1 VETYPITITN
11 PFAQMSAASCIAFGP
26 DGKAYVIEPFVG
38 VIRMSLN
45 PKNDQS
51 VYSAFVPTGPSL
63 LNDLAFDGAGNLYVT
78 DSFAAAIYRIPA
90 GGGANSGGP
99 GLHRDSSPPEAAMLS
114 VQQLLDR
121 KPKAIYSVK
130 PDDPVI
136 TAIQEMADHHIGALL
151 VMSGD
156 KLAGIVSERD
166 YARKV
171 VLLGRS
177 STETPVRDIM
187 TTKVITVVGKQDIND
202 CMRLM
207 TDKRIRHLP
216 VVAGE
221 RVIGVLSIGD
231 LVRAVIEEQERTIAD
246 LETYIHG

>member
-1 VETYPITITN
+1 
-11 PFAQMSAASCIAFGP
+11 
-26 DGKAYVIEPFVG
+26 
-38 VIRMSLN
+38 
-45 PKNDQS
+45 
-51 VYSAFVPTGPSL
+51 
-63 LNDLAFDGAGNLYVT
+63 
-78 DSFAAAIYRIPA
+78 
-90 GGGANSGGP
+90 
-99 GLHRDSSPPEAAMLS
+99 MLS
-114 VQQLLDR
+114 VQQLLDQ
-121 KPKAIYSVK
+121 KPKGIFSVK

-136 TAIQEMADHHIGALL
+136 TAIKKMAEHHVGALL
-151 VMSGD
+151 VMVAD
-156 KLAGIVSERD
+156 KLVGIVSERD

-177 STETPVRDIM
+177 SDETPVSDIM
-187 TTKVITVVGKQDIND
+187 TSKVITVTARQDAHD

-216 VVAGE
+216 VVSGE